1 MELKEYK
8 IKLGNL
14 SVNEQKLRDLYLR
27 KLALGDIQG
36 PPTSSP
42 TINSREL
49 TFYNEDTPTFIPLPN
64 NVTKSL
70 EENNNHNLDKN
81 ALEYGLNKIKYK
93 TFINEKN
100 RIVKSLIK
108 NGITDKDYV
117 AVCLP
122 AIPEA
127 MYMLYALGHINA
139 AGIFMPP
146 YLDDGTMLKDLLKG
160 NSKLLIIL
168 DKFLDNEI
176 VKTRIDKML
185 DNSHIEKIIV
195 VPALY
200 SALPINLGKKIIKKQ
215 DYGEKYIYWDE
226 FLNEGK
232 NEKIPSIAEYI
243 PNHPIAVVYSSG
255 STGILKGIKLSH
267 DSLVLPPQTYY
278 TLGIDLTPGQRFYQS
293 IPLWS
298 STGLIALG
306 TSPLY
311 YRSTI
316 YQNPKLEPEVFIK
329 NIGKKKINWAVG
341 TRELFNNG
349 IEQIKNDH
357 LFHFL
362 NKIGI
367 YQYNQLSHIL
377 VGGTP
382 ISEKNKVSLT
392 NDIQQLG
399 GNINVEDSYGVCE
412 NAAIVTLAGIPL
424 PGVKITILDQNHNE
438 LYYNQRGMVAI
449 NSPFKMLEYFSRDDL
464 NNELF
469 FDDMILTGDIG
480 YLTEENKLVIL
491 GREKDFSV
499 INNKKIY
506 NFDFVNAILEDPNV
520 RDCEVFSKQNKYGDS
535 YLCVHLL
542 LDENMHNNE
551 EVLKRIQKNI
561 FEKYN
566 DLDFVPESFKIRS
579 SFPISRSTKRD
590 IELLKQEKD
599 GYIYIDSAYLNTNNI
614 KNLRKSNN

>member
-506 NFDFVNAILEDPNV
+506 NFDLVNAILEDPNV